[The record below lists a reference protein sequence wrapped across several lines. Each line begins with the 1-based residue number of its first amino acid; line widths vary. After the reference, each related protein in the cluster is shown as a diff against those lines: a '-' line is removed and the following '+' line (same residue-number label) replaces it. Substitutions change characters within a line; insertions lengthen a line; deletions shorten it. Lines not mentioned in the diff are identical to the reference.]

1 MLQDNGLKKHTFL
14 KFKKEEVKSYKLE
27 EAVQSS
33 QLQMQLL
40 TIWEIGISVLTK

>member
-1 MLQDNGLKKHTFL
+1 MLQENGLKKHTSL
-14 KFKKEEVKSYKLE
+14 RFKKEEARSYKLE

-40 TIWEIGISVLTK
+40 TI